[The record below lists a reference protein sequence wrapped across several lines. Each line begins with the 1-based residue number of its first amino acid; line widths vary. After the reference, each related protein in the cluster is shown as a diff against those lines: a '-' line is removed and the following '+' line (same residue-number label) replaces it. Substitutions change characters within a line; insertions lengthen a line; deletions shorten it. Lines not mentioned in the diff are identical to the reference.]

1 MENATLAKLV
11 FKPRA
16 RIMLQLGDQLIKNES
31 IALLEL
37 VKNSYD
43 ADANHVS
50 IQMFK
55 IEEPSQGKIVIEDDG
70 IGMDID
76 IIKYVWM
83 EPGSDYKEKLF
94 SKRIRT
100 DKYHRLPLGEKGI
113 GRFGAHKLGNQIEL
127 ISRMKGKDEVFLSI
141 NWTIFKSSKYL
152 EDVKI
157 KIYERKP
164 EYFTGTKTGTRIIVK
179 QLKEMWTR
187 GMVRDVYR
195 SVNSLCSPFTGPKS
209 FRVSLDLFEYKKWV
223 EGLMSWKAIESHS
236 LYKVNCTLKGDEIKS
251 FNYKFT
257 PWETMTKLNPREV
270 TEDDEF
276 LGKVRKMKKVVKK
289 EDGKKEFIPIN
300 LSEHNIGDVRFEAYI
315 YDRTAKILSLGVQD
329 KKGFRGYLDH
339 NGGIRVYRDGV
350 RVYDYGEPGNDWLE
364 LGTRRVNI
372 PTKRISN
379 NIVIGAIHLKRNQS
393 DSLIEKTNREGF
405 IEDDAYRCFCDAVLY
420 VIDKIEILRNA
431 DKEKVQTLY
440 GFTPKAEPVLST
452 LSQLRSSVEKKVK
465 DLELKKELTRYIDRI
480 QIDYEYINE
489 TLLKSAGAGLN
500 LSIVIHEMEKITSE
514 LLLRLN
520 KDKSSEKILYL
531 AKHLSQ
537 LVEGYS
543 FVLRGSDK
551 KEEMLTDLIDQS
563 LFNVE
568 FRLRAHKF
576 DIIDDYSKSLNY
588 PKIKCAKRFVISSIL
603 NIIDNSIWW
612 LNYYEVKKRKIFI
625 SLSEELPGYTSII
638 IADNG
643 KGFSMSTEDMKKP
656 FFSNK
661 PGDAGMG
668 IGLHLVDEA
677 MKAQRGMLLFPERG
691 EFTIPEE
698 FKNGAVTALC
708 FKQKE
713 SKK

>member
-1 MENATLAKLV
+1 MENATLTKSV

-43 ADANHVS
+43 ADANNVNIIMS
-50 IQMFK
+50 K
-55 IEEPSQGKIVIEDDG
+55 IDIPSEGEIVIEDDG

-76 IIKYVWM
+76 IIKDVWM

-94 SKRIRT
+94 AERKRSKN
-100 DKYHRLPLGEKGI
+100 HNRLPLGEKGI

-141 NWTIFKSSKYL
+141 DWAIFKKSKYL
-152 EDVKI
+152 KDVKI
-157 KIYERKP
+157 RIYERKP
-164 EYFTGTKTGTRIIVK
+164 EHFTGTKTGTRIVVK
-179 QLKEMWTR
+179 QLKEGWTR
-187 GMVRDVYR
+187 GMARDVYR

-209 FRVSLDLFEYKKWV
+209 FCVSLDLSEYKKWI
-223 EGLMSWKAIESHS
+223 EGLMSWKNIKGHS
-236 LYKVNCTLKGDEIKS
+236 LYKVNCTLKGDEIKRFS
-251 FNYKFT
+251 YKFT
-257 PWETMTKLNPREV
+257 PWETMTKLKPREV
-270 TEDDEF
+270 TEDDES
-276 LGKVRKMKKVVKK
+276 LSKVRKMKKVVKQ
-289 EDGKKEFIPIN
+289 EDGKKIFVPIN

-315 YDRTAKILSLGVQD
+315 YDRTPRILSLGVQD
-329 KKGFRGYLDH
+329 KKGFKEYLNH
-339 NGGIRVYRDGV
+339 NGGIRIYRDGV

-405 IEDDAYRCFCDAVLY
+405 IEDDAYRCFCEAVLY
-420 VIDKIEILRNA
+420 VIDKIEILRNS

-452 LSQLRSSVEKKVK
+452 LSQLRSSVERRVK
-465 DLELKKELTRYIDRI
+465 EIELKKELTKYIDRI
-480 QIDYEYINE
+480 QTDYEYINE
-489 TLLKSAGAGLN
+489 TLLKSAGAGLS

-520 KDKSSEKILYL
+520 KGKSSEKILYL
-531 AKHLSQ
+531 ARHLSQ

-563 LFNVE
+563 LFNIE
-568 FRLRAHKF
+568 FRLRAHKL
-576 DIIDDYSKSLNY
+576 DIVDDYDKNLNC
-588 PKIKCAKRFVISSIL
+588 PKVKCAKRFVISSVL

-612 LNYYEVKKRKIFI
+612 LNYYEVKKKKIFI
-625 SLSEELPGYTSII
+625 SLSEEIPGYTSII

-643 KGFSMSTEDMKKP
+643 KGFSMPTEDMKKP

-661 PGDAGMG
+661 PGGAGMG

-677 MKAQRGMLLFPERG
+677 MKAQRGLLLFPERG
-691 EFTIPEE
+691 EFSIPDE